1 MLMRRILNNET
12 LGGLSIMRKLIFAAA
27 AAFCVNASAASFEVY
42 KDYTPSTEVWNV
54 TFVHVNPNR
63 LDDYL
68 EGLKQTWWSSCEVQ
82 KKQGTVLECFIY
94 ASESMSNRDFNLML
108 VIKQPNA
115 AASDPNEKRYQ
126 EFTALTRK
134 MLEEDKQKKL
144 VDGYD
149 QLRSFFGEQTF
160 RRLTFK

>member
-1 MLMRRILNNET
+1 
-12 LGGLSIMRKLIFAAA
+12 MRKLIFAAA

-115 AASDPNEKRYQ
+115 AANDPNEKRYQ
-126 EFTALTRK
+126 EFTAMTRK